1 MATLFGACHDRGRG
15 SGVPSPGMGRDGGP
29 LRATIPGMAGMA
41 IPGNAMNS
49 QCFDVGIMSRAF
61 SDVKRF
67 CDVDMKKM
75 VT

>member
-1 MATLFGACHDRGRG
+1 MNSQCLGVCH
-15 SGVPSPGMGRDGGP
+15 PGGGRDGGT
-29 LRATIPGMAGMA
+29 LWVTIPGMAGMA

-61 SDVKRF
+61 SDVERF